1 MIFTYI
7 NKGYIWIVIAACVGE
22 MFHPGGLWLRHAFLP
37 CEHTCERLRN
47 IGLWSFYFD
56 DPGSLSRTN
65 KQQKRQT
72 WREKPKVARS
82 LCKFKPQTTGPFH
95 LIYNPPLPPSPVDE
109 GLEIF
114 LFLRK
119 MLFLPPNPKKIGSF
133 YVSVKLPTYPS
144 PKPTSCSKWELTVNV
159 VLGEGKVG
167 GSSTGVYINGMAD
180 THRGQNLSY

>member
-95 LIYNPPLPPSPVDE
+95 LIYNPPPLPPPLMKDLKFSYSSE
-109 GLEIF
+109 
-114 LFLRK
+114 RC
-119 MLFLPPNPKKIGSF
+119 SF
-133 YVSVKLPTYPS
+133 YPQTPRKLDHFTFLWNYPPTP
-144 PKPTSCSKWELTVNV
+144 P
-159 VLGEGKVG
+159 
-167 GSSTGVYINGMAD
+167 
-180 THRGQNLSY
+180 LSQHLALSEK